1 MNDLFTTTLRFNLNR
16 EDDRKALEYLRKSD
30 GYSSYSRAVIAAVN
44 DHFSRRERMRNDP
57 YLETREKEDAFLRQV
72 QETIEKS
79 LSAAP
84 ALQLAQLFQQ
94 VQQMQ
99 TPSQEAVSEN
109 DESFDAAMDFINSF

>member
-16 EDDRKALEYLRKSD
+16 EDDRRALEYLRKSD

-79 LSAAP
+79 LSVAP

-99 TPSQEAVSEN
+99 TPSQEAVSKN